1 MIPLL
6 LRFQLTA
13 RYASLV
19 IGTLDF
25 RTPEGNRFLVEV
37 GALAA
42 PIRAILDRLRSQLL
56 IGLPIAVVAAA
67 GGVCHLVSS
76 ENREYRRQEAN
87 PLVCGICDT
96 FGIVILL
103 FRRASKG
110 AKITHAAFANSAH
123 SVHLPKS
130 FLPRSV
136 SRMRVRPQ

>member
-25 RTPEGNRFLVEV
+25 RTPEDNRFLVEV
-37 GALAA
+37 GALAG

-56 IGLPIAVVAAA
+56 MGLRIAVVAAA
-67 GGVCHLVSS
+67 GGACHLVSS

-96 FGIVILL
+96 FGAMRLR
-103 FRRASKG
+103 FRPAAKG
-110 AKITHAAFANSAH
+110 AKITHAAFANSTH
-123 SVHLPKS
+123 SARLPNS

-136 SRMRVRPQ
+136 SHLRVRPQ